1 MTAGQWRVTALLVV
15 LALASSI
22 FLTLDPA
29 HAAVLVTAAFTA
41 GAVNGIL
48 DNLDADRMPALS
60 TPPRSKGLAEVQAL
74 EFSLSGSRSGLGA
87 RAVNQLADVAA
98 RVLESR
104 RMDPSTIG
112 GPLGTLLAARR
123 GTDPSAVIDT
133 GVFDAAMDQLEQLVL
148 AGPGQLPDSRQVPQ
162 PPKDYL

>member
-48 DNLDADRMPALS
+48 DNLDADRLPALS
-60 TPPRSKGLAEVQAL
+60 TRPRVWAL
-74 EFSLSGSRSGLGA
+74 MR
-87 RAVNQLADVAA
+87 
-98 RVLESR
+98 
-104 RMDPSTIG
+104 
-112 GPLGTLLAARR
+112 
-123 GTDPSAVIDT
+123 
-133 GVFDAAMDQLEQLVL
+133 
-148 AGPGQLPDSRQVPQ
+148 
-162 PPKDYL
+162 